1 MSVPPE
7 SPPGYNV
14 SMWVVLTL
22 ICAFSLASADAVT
35 KRALG
40 GGENPWVVGWLR
52 LVFTAPPLLV
62 MLFFIDVPPLDA
74 EFWRA
79 FITALPFEVAAFAL
93 YIGALRTSP
102 MSLTIP
108 FLALTPVFL
117 VASGYVIA
125 GERVTPLGAAGIAL
139 IAAGGYVL
147 NFHHA
152 VSEGG
157 APGRFSL
164 LGPLR
169 AVARE
174 RGVLMMLGVAF
185 IYSITSSLGKVA
197 INHSAPLF
205 FASVYFIV
213 LAVLYTPFALR
224 GLGRGGVSRRLLLA
238 MVPAG
243 FLNALMVGTHM
254 LAMSM
259 TQVAYMIALKRTSL
273 LFSIFYGW
281 LLFREGHMRERA
293 AGAAMMFAGFVLVV
307 TAA

>member
-1 MSVPPE
+1 
-7 SPPGYNV
+7 
-14 SMWVVLTL
+14 MWVLLTL
-22 ICAFSLASADAVT
+22 ICAFALASADAVT

-52 LVFTAPPLLV
+52 LVFTVPPLAV
-62 MLFFIDVPPLDA
+62 MLLFIETPPLDA

-79 FITALPFEVAAFAL
+79 FLTALPFEVAAFAL
-93 YIGALRTSP
+93 YIGALRSSP

-108 FLALTPVFL
+108 FLAMTPVFL
-117 VASGYVIA
+117 VGSGYLIA
-125 GERVTPLGAAGIAL
+125 GERVTPLGAAGIVL

-152 VSEGG
+152 RVESG
-157 APGRFSL
+157 AARRFSL

-169 AVARE
+169 AVFRE

-205 FASVYFIV
+205 FASLYFIV

-224 GLGRGGVSRRLLLA
+224 GLGKRGVSARLLRA

-243 FLNALMVGTHM
+243 LLNAVMVGTHM
-254 LAMSM
+254 LALSM

-273 LFSIFYGW
+273 LFSILYGW
-281 LLFREGHMRERA
+281 LLFREGHMRERV
-293 AGAAMMFAGFVLVV
+293 AGAVMMFAGFVLVV

>member
-1 MSVPPE
+1 
-7 SPPGYNV
+7 
-14 SMWVVLTL
+14 
-22 ICAFSLASADAVT
+22 
-35 KRALG
+35 
-40 GGENPWVVGWLR
+40 VVGWLR
-52 LVFTAPPLLV
+52 LVFTAPPLAV
-62 MLFFIDVPPLDA
+62 MLLFIETPPLDA

-79 FITALPFEVAAFAL
+79 FVTALPFEVAAFAL
-93 YIGALRTSP
+93 YIGALRASP
-102 MSLTIP
+102 LSLTMP

-125 GERVTPLGAAGIAL
+125 GERVTPTGGAGIAL

-152 VSEGG
+152 RLENG
-157 APGRFSL
+157 AAGRFSL

-169 AVARE
+169 ALARQ
-174 RGVLMMLGVAF
+174 RGVVMMLGVAF

-213 LAVLYTPFALR
+213 LAVLYTPFAIR
-224 GLGRGGVSRRLLLA
+224 GLGQRGVSASLLRA

-243 FLNALMVGTHM
+243 LLNAVMVGTHM

-273 LFSIFYGW
+273 LFSILYGW